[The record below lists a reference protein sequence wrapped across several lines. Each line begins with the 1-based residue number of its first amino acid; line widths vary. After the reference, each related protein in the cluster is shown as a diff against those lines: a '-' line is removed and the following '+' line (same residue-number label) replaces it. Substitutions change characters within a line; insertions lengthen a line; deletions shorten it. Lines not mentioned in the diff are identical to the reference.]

1 MPHVYMHK
9 TSFDISRNRGESITF
24 TINGEERKFFVADQ
38 FFEVDELIA
47 LPLQKL
53 NRKGYYTAC
62 SCQGHPF
69 DHVLFHLSP
78 EGALQPVVAEFPCPH
93 ESYVTFMEPYELPS
107 LPEGFTM
114 QKTEKSLRIFKVH
127 PKNGDYEETLSSIIA
142 AMNALSRWAD
152 ELPPRI

>member
-1 MPHVYMHK
+1 MPHIYMHK
-9 TSFDISRNRGESITF
+9 TSFDISHGLSETLTAN
-24 TINGEERKFFVADQ
+24 INGEKRVYFLKEY

-78 EGALQPVVAEFPCPH
+78 EGALQPVVAEVPCPH
-93 ESYVTFMEPYELPS
+93 ESYVTFVEPYELPS
-107 LPEGFTM
+107 LPEGFTL
-114 QKTEKSLRIFKVH
+114 QKTEKSLRIFKAH

>member
-9 TSFDISRNRGESITF
+9 TTFDISRSRGESITF
-24 TINGEERKFFVADQ
+24 TINGEKRKIFVADR

-78 EGALQPVVAEFPCPH
+78 EGALQPFVAEVPSPC

-107 LPEGFTM
+107 LPEGFTL
-114 QKTEKSLRIFKVH
+114 QKTEKSLRIFKAH
-127 PKNGDYEETLSSIIA
+127 PKNGDYEETLSSIIN
-142 AMNALSRWAD
+142 AMSALSRWAD

>member
-1 MPHVYMHK
+1 MPHIYMHK
-9 TSFDISRNRGESITF
+9 TTFDISRSRSESITF
-24 TINGEERKFFVADQ
+24 TINGEERKIFVADQ

-78 EGALQPVVAEFPCPH
+78 EGALQPVVAEFPVPC

-114 QKTEKSLRIFKVH
+114 QKTKKSLRIFKAH
-127 PKNGDYEETLSSIIA
+127 PKNGDYEETLSSIIV
-142 AMNALSRWAD
+142 AMNALSR
-152 ELPPRI
+152 